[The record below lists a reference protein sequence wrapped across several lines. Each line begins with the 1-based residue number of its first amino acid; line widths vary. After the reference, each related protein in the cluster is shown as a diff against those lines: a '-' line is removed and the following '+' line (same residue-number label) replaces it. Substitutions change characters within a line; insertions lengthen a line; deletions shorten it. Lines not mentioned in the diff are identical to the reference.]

1 MGAGDERQ
9 EWPRGEA
16 RGRII
21 ALLREALADELA
33 LARRLRSHIAS
44 APRGPYR
51 AGLERYLRETRSHV
65 TRVGERLAE
74 LGEPPSKLRAARSRL
89 VGWLLAPF
97 AALRRRSETKM
108 LASAQFGCA
117 TEGLVVAT
125 YLALEQLAERA
136 GDTRTADLARG
147 IRLEEQQ
154 MLEWLRHEIL
164 KLTDSFLMT
173 ELDLALGEPPVAVE
187 GRRPPRRW
195 HELGELPADTVRDAL
210 AQQERH

>member
-1 MGAGDERQ
+1 MGAGDERS
-9 EWPRGEA
+9 EAPRGEA
-16 RGRII
+16 RERIV

-44 APRGPYR
+44 APRGAYR

-65 TRVGERLAE
+65 RRVGERLAD
-74 LGEPPSKLRAARSRL
+74 LGDRPSKLRAARSGL
-89 VGWLLAPF
+89 LGGLLAPF
-97 AALRRRSETKM
+97 AALRRRNENKM

-117 TEGLVVAT
+117 TEGMVIAT
-125 YLALEQLAERA
+125 YLALEQLADRA
-136 GDTRTADLARG
+136 GDMRTADLARD
-147 IRLEEQQ
+147 IRRDEQQ

-173 ELDLALGEPPVAVE
+173 ELDLVLGEPPVAVE

-210 AQQERH
+210 AQQQRH